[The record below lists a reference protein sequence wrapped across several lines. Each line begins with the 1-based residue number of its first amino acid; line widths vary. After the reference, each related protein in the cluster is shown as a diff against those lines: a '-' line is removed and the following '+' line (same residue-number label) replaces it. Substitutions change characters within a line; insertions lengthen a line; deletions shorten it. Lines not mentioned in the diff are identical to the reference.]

1 LKTSTYFLITEAS
14 SSAAKRQKGLR
25 STSSSIIP
33 PGSKIPPVIRISKRE
48 SPYLRYSRVLPSISS
63 LEEIASRSP
72 PLTVFN

>member
-33 PGSKIPPVIRISKRE
+33 PGSIEIRINKMA
-48 SPYLRYSRVLPSISS
+48 SPY
-63 LEEIASRSP
+63 
-72 PLTVFN
+72 FKC